1 MCPDT
6 VWGLMMRHV
15 QLSNFI
21 DLDCRQAVIE
31 LALQHSFK
39 RTAMHPSLVADML
52 KQLMQCL

>member
-1 MCPDT
+1 MCPDP

-15 QLSNFI
+15 QLSNVI
-21 DLDCRQAVIE
+21 ELDHGQAVIE

-52 KQLMQCL
+52 KLLMQCL